1 MNTTMFIAET
11 IKVGF
16 QARYDTYSERLGYVV
31 PMDNNGKFRKEK
43 SFEKWCNPKLKPQ
56 QFQNT
61 PTSGFVLN
69 QRVGGE
75 NRGWKHRKTYV
86 RVYDPRGFEVEISV
100 DNLLYILEHTSS
112 IVGKGL
118 EGEFVYAW
126 EGTELIL
133 LPTNA
138 VDYKESLAYT
148 EKERKQEYLT
158 GKQLVVGGVY
168 LSKDNVQLIY
178 LGKHYEYTLH
188 SAYSTSYKVFK
199 SSTKR
204 FYFAV
209 LNRDTGKEGEFK
221 IEKFPSLNK
230 KIIDVIDENQH
241 VQYGDIMDYL
251 ENQSYYV
258 PVDLSKTIVEPI
270 SWDGFKAY
278 IKEVRRNHRNL
289 SYMTVY
295 ADNGNLYLVSC
306 KDGGYHF
313 SGETEEVKGY
323 YSQAKD
329 LLNTYNGKE
338 YDIHTAEDVYKVL
351 KPVIT
356 HYYQEN
362 GRHFESVF
370 HPFK

>member
-16 QARYDTYSERLGYVV
+16 QERYDTYSERLGYVV

-158 GKQLVVGGVY
+158 WRQLVVGGVY

-178 LGKHYEYTLH
+178 LGKHYEYTMD
-188 SAYSTSYKVFK
+188 YVPYKVFK

-209 LNRDTGKEGEFK
+209 LNRYTGKNGEFK

-241 VQYGDIMDYL
+241 IQYGDIMDYL

-258 PVDLSKTIVEPI
+258 PVDLSKTIVEPM
-270 SWDGFKAY
+270 SWDFFEKMIRTATREFTMRAFPRTL
-278 IKEVRRNHRNL
+278 IAE
-289 SYMTVY
+289 
-295 ADNGNLYLVSC
+295 NGNKFWISSDENFVF
-306 KDGGYHF
+306 HF
-313 SGETEEVKGY
+313 SGNDDGVKEVDNRYK
-323 YSQAKD
+323 
-329 LLNTYNGKE
+329 GKE
-338 YDIHTAEDVYKVL
+338 YDVKTFKEVFDIL

-362 GRHFESVF
+362 GRHCESVS
-370 HPFK
+370 HPFN